1 MSTTVRPASPDD
13 VLEIADLAARTFP
26 LACPPELDPDVIAA
40 FVDRHLTPEAFRD
53 YLADPTHEVLCARDA
68 GGTAVAYTLLV
79 DGTAMDPGCASQIEH
94 RPTMGVSKF
103 YVDPAHHGTG
113 AATVLLDDVVQR
125 AVTRGAHS
133 LWLATNV
140 ANERARRFYTR
151 HGFVERGGRTFV
163 VGGVPNTDV
172 VYERPLVPADGQCS

>member
-1 MSTTVRPASPDD
+1 MTLSIRLAQVDD
-13 VLEIADLAARTFP
+13 VPEIADLAARTFP
-26 LACPPELDPDVIAA
+26 LACPPELAPDVVRD
-40 FVDRHLTPEAFRD
+40 FVAEHLTPDAFRG
-53 YLADPTHEVLCARDA
+53 YLAADGHEVLCARDA
-68 GGTAVAYTLLV
+68 GGTAVAYALLV

-94 RPTMGVSKF
+94 RPTVGVSKF

-113 AATVLLDDVVQR
+113 AATVLLDDVVRR
-125 AVTRGAHS
+125 AVTRGARS